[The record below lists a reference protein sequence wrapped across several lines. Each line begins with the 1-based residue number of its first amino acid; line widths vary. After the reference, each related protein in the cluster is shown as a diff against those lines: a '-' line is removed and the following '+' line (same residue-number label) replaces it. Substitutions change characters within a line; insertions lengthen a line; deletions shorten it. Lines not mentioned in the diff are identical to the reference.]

1 MKVRELYAFVARTD
15 VSTAMPTE
23 QREQIATLGLVGE
36 IGSVLAALKKDMLA
50 PPGRD
55 VAERI
60 IVRGE
65 LREQIGDAI
74 WYAIM
79 RTQGLED
86 PRAQNIFK
94 SDIDMLYRQLSG
106 RTRND
111 RRVQEELGKERCAE
125 FLAAAGPYRKL
136 SNPPIDAYQKIAFI
150 TRRTEEDQ
158 LRNVCVAVLQ
168 QLAAQLSRDFLPN
181 TEMALNH
188 EVRPKDPVD
197 ALGEIIWHLS
207 ALASLYDLTLS
218 DILSLTQ
225 KKARFRNPQNKPGP
239 RHDRKKK
246 KKNPNERFPDR
257 FEVHFVDKGD
267 AGASMFWVED
277 ERVIKKLGATL
288 TDNDRNGDGYRF
300 HDVMHIAFAVH
311 LGWSPN
317 LRAFM
322 GLQRRSSLV
331 TDQVEDG
338 GRAKILEEA
347 VILEIHQRAKGF
359 EDYFPKA
366 EKAIQVSPYDFP
378 DAMSFE
384 FLRRLHE
391 LCDGHEAYQ
400 NPKQDWERA
409 IRDGYDCYHKL
420 RAASGGIIAVNMI
433 ERTLTFRSLPRDSQ
447 LDYAAVIAPAA
458 MACISQE
465 AHLGA

>member
-1 MKVRELYAFVARTD
+1 MRVKELYAFVARTD

-23 QREQIATLGLVGE
+23 QRDRIATLGLVGE
-36 IGSVLAALKKDMLA
+36 IGSVLTALKKDMLA
-50 PPGRD
+50 SPGRD

-60 IVRGE
+60 LVRGE

-79 RTQGLED
+79 LAQRLED

-111 RRVQEELGKERCAE
+111 RRVQEELGQERCAD
-125 FLAAAGPYRKL
+125 FLAAAEPYRKL
-136 SNPPIDAYQKIAFI
+136 GNPPVDAYQKVAFLS
-150 TRRTEEDQ
+150 RRTEGDQ
-158 LRNVCVAVLQ
+158 LRNVCAAVLQ

-181 TEMALNH
+181 KEMGLNH

-197 ALGEIIWHLS
+197 ALGEIMWHLS
-207 ALASLYDLTLS
+207 AVASLYDLSLS
-218 DILSLTQ
+218 DILLLTEE
-225 KKARFRNPQNKPGP
+225 KTRFRNPQNEPGP
-239 RHDRKKK
+239 RHDS
-246 KKNPNERFPDR
+246 KNPQERFPDR
-257 FEVHFVDKGD
+257 FEVHFVDEVD
-267 AGASMFWVED
+267 LRSNMFWVED
-277 ERVIKKLGATL
+277 ERVIQQLGAPL
-288 TDNDRNGDGYRF
+288 TDNDHDGDGYRF

-322 GLQRRSSLV
+322 GRKRRSSKA
-331 TDQVEDG
+331 TDNVEDG

-347 VILEIHQRAKGF
+347 VILEIHRRAEEF
-359 EDYFPKA
+359 EDYFREAGKA
-366 EKAIQVSPYDFP
+366 AQGSPYGYP
-378 DAMSFE
+378 DAISFG

-391 LCDGHEAYQ
+391 LCGGHEVYQ
-400 NPKQDWERA
+400 NPKQDWESA

-420 RAASGGIIAVNMI
+420 RAANGGIIAVNMI
-433 ERTLTFRSLPRDSQ
+433 ERTIAFRPLPRDGQ
-447 LDYAAVIAPAA
+447 LDYWAKPL
-458 MACISQE
+458 S
-465 AHLGA
+465 